1 MKKAQTWATRR
12 GQGEVGKANEVENET
27 TDEERRGEGGWMM
40 MGTQPR
46 VLLAASGVVV
56 VGRDGDE
63 VDRRVVEPVPEAVAR
78 HEEAVRV
85 RHEMEV
91 KPVLCQ

>member
-1 MKKAQTWATRR
+1 
-12 GQGEVGKANEVENET
+12 
-27 TDEERRGEGGWMM
+27 M

-56 VGRDGDE
+56 VGGDGDE

-78 HEEAVRV
+78 HEEAVRI

-91 KPVLCQ
+91 KPVCVGSRQA